1 MHVMAGLGPA
11 IHVFAPIKCRRQ
23 GVDARAKPGHDG
35 VDAVQA
41 SGRPRPDD
49 ARHEKWKDSKEFP
62 HADRRLTPPP
72 GSCRTLAVSELSPHT
87 QQLSAYA
94 RLVRRRVLI
103 VAGLGA
109 LMLVAMLFD
118 IATGP
123 SNLPLADVISGILS
137 PSSLDAPA
145 RVIIWEVRLP
155 YALMAVLV
163 GAALA
168 LAGAEM
174 QTILNNPL
182 ASPFTLGVSSAAA
195 FGAALAL
202 VLGMSLPFIP
212 TDWNLPAFAFLFAF
226 ASVLLLQA
234 MARLRGTGVET
245 LVLFG
250 IALVFTFNALVA
262 LVQYVASQ
270 EALQQLV
277 FWSMGSLARSTW
289 AKLGVLGLVTLI
301 VVPFSLKASW
311 RMTALRLG
319 EDRARSFGISVAR
332 LRFFSLL
339 RVSLL
344 AATSV
349 AFVGTIGFIG
359 LVAPHIARLLVGE
372 DHRFFLPGSM
382 LAGAVI
388 MSLAS
393 VASKTIVPGALLPV
407 GIVTSLIGVPFFIAL
422 IFSRRERL

>member
-1 MHVMAGLGPA
+1 MPLPA
-11 IHVFAPIKCRRQ
+11 APHDIGTPAQ
-23 GVDARAKPGHDG
+23 GA
-35 VDAVQA
+35 
-41 SGRPRPDD
+41 
-49 ARHEKWKDSKEFP
+49 P
-62 HADRRLTPPP
+62 HAAER
-72 GSCRTLAVSELSPHT
+72 A
-87 QQLSAYA
+87 AYA
-94 RLVRRRVLI
+94 RLVRRRLLI
-103 VAGLGA
+103 LAGLGA
-109 LMLVAMLFD
+109 LTMLALLVD
-118 IATGP
+118 ISTGP
-123 SNLPLADVISGILS
+123 SNLPLRAVVSGLLD
-137 PSSLDAPA
+137 PAALDAPT
-145 RVIIWEVRLP
+145 RVILWEVRLP
-155 YALMAVLV
+155 SALMAVLV

-182 ASPFTLGVSSAAA
+182 ASPFTLGVSSAAS

-202 VLGMSLPFIP
+202 VLGASVPLLPAE
-212 TDWNLPAFAFLFAF
+212 WNLPAFAFIFALG
-226 ASVLLLQA
+226 SVLMLQA
-234 MARLRGTGVET
+234 MANLRGTGVET

-277 FWSMGSLARSTW
+277 FWSMGSLARASW
-289 AKLGVLGLVTLI
+289 GKLGVLALVTCA
-301 VVPFSLKASW
+301 VVPFSLAASW

-319 EDRARSFGISVAR
+319 EDRARSFGISVRR

-359 LVAPHIARLLVGE
+359 LVAPHIARLMVGE
-372 DHRFFLPGSM
+372 DHRFFLPASM

-393 VASKTIVPGALLPV
+393 VGSKLIVPGALLPV
-407 GIVTSLIGVPFFIAL
+407 GIVTALIGVPFFMAL
-422 IFSRRERL
+422 ILSRRERT